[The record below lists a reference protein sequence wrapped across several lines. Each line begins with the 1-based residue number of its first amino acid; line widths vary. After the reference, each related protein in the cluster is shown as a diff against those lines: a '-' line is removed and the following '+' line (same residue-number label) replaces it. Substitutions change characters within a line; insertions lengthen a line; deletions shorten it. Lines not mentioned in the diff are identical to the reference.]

1 MKVVYNVLGVLF
13 LALAI
18 LGVFLPLLPTTPFLL
33 LSASLFY
40 KGSDRYYRWLMQH
53 PCLGCYIE
61 NYRKHKAIPLGT
73 KIFSVVLLWTSILIA
88 VLFFLEICWLKILL
102 LLIALGVSVHILSF
116 KTLDI
121 NSSKRQ
127 KAGTYA
133 WDKIREKTNPNN
145 NRKRGRSR

>member
-73 KIFSVVLLWTSILIA
+73 KIFSVVLLWISILIA
-88 VLFFLEICWLKILL
+88 VLFFSGNLL
-102 LLIALGVSVHILSF
+102 A
-116 KTLDI
+116 
-121 NSSKRQ
+121 
-127 KAGTYA
+127 
-133 WDKIREKTNPNN
+133 
-145 NRKRGRSR
+145 